1 MKMAACRVWVWDRRK
16 NDFRTSKVNETP
28 KDLHMNTRPAKYTKT
43 AIWLHWII
51 ALLMIGMLVIGEDF
65 IRVPRGA
72 SLAGWEPSAHASF
85 GILILLLGLARLFW
99 RLGNPPPALPPS
111 IPRWQALA
119 SHATHWAFYALMIAI
134 PVAGLLAIVP
144 YGEARLDADQVTFF
158 KLFPVA
164 VLPNFGEWT
173 MEAHELLSKAAQVLI
188 IVHVIAALKHQFWD
202 RDELLSRMRP
212 M

>member
-1 MKMAACRVWVWDRRK
+1 MAVQVLR
-16 NDFRTSKVNETP
+16 
-28 KDLHMNTRPAKYTKT
+28 YTKP

-51 ALLMIGMLVIGEDF
+51 AVMMIFMLVFGEDY
-65 IRVPRGA
+65 IRVPKGA

-99 RLGNPPPALPPS
+99 RMGNPPPALPVTT
-111 IPRWQALA
+111 PRWQVLA

-134 PVAGLLAIVP
+134 PVLGLLAIVP
-144 YGEARLDADQVTFF
+144 YGVDRLNVDQVTFF

-164 VLPNFGEWT
+164 FLPNLGEWT
-173 MEAHELLSKAAQVLI
+173 MEGHALLTKVAEALV
-188 IVHVIAALKHQFWD
+188 IVHVVAALKHQFWD
-202 RDELLSRMRP
+202 KDRLLARMRP